1 MSIENRLAAK
11 ERAKKARRNAVLKK
25 VGPVLVIAVAAL
37 LIFGIY
43 FLHKD
48 LTESNYSK
56 GLTKDGKIKGYNAK
70 SCLSDFPDLNSIDI
84 KAEEVSAEAVGEEIE
99 KQMKALIEAKKSA
112 DADADGKDA
121 DDKASGIG
129 AATVACPERE
139 FEGVHGY
146 DGGVDARENNAVVAA
161 IAASFVE
168 RTTPK
173 VAGGREKKAVAVRA
187 SEAATFHTV
196 LCCPL
201 AGGIVHHFLPLY
213 KGGGTP
219 SVVGGG
225 GIVAGLQDG
234 QVVGETVVAIR

>member
-1 MSIENRLAAK
+1 MGLGSFLTHSTDRKPIDATGVRQAQFARIE
-11 ERAKKARRNAVLKK
+11 
-25 VGPVLVIAVAAL
+25 
-37 LIFGIY
+37 
-43 FLHKD
+43 D
-48 LTESNYSK
+48 
-56 GLTKDGKIKGYNAK
+56 
-70 SCLSDFPDLNSIDI
+70 
-84 KAEEVSAEAVGEEIE
+84 
-99 KQMKALIEAKKSA
+99 EAKRVVRVVR
-112 DADADGKDA
+112 D
-121 DDKASGIG
+121 
-129 AATVACPERE
+129 ERT
-139 FEGVHGY
+139 
-146 DGGVDARENNAVVAA
+146 RPVAA
-161 IAASFVE
+161 IAASFLE